1 MKQELLLILNNI
13 VPSTVTTSTG
23 EKRTSCNDFK
33 KSFYQTNI
41 AILMHTHN
49 NRDEMY
55 VKKNMMELK
64 GEAN

>member
-1 MKQELLLILNNI
+1 
-13 VPSTVTTSTG
+13 VTTSTG